1 MHLHGISGEN
11 FTFSGV
17 NLFHLYPLLIMQLP
31 IAVPGF
37 FVCFLMFWSTE
48 SVRAQKSDWRDFANG
63 KSIYANGY
71 IDQPYV
77 VVLPDESWLCVFTT
91 GTLHEGEIGQHVV
104 ASRSTNQGASWSEPV
119 AIEPASGPAASW
131 VMPYQTDF
139 GRVYAFYIYNG
150 EEVTTLNGKSIR
162 NDMLGWYCYKY
173 SDDGGQTWSKRY
185 RLPIR
190 KTNVD
195 RGNDWGGDVQIMWG
209 IGKPIS
215 YAGGM
220 LFAFTKLG
228 KYMLDQGEGWFVWSE
243 NIATER
249 EVEKLH
255 WKLLP
260 EGEEGLRNPAFGSVQ
275 EEQNVVSLNNG
286 DLYSMYRTRM
296 GYAADAYSRDGG
308 KSWSLPEVARYADGR
323 KIKNPRA
330 CPRIWKCDNGKYL
343 LWYHHHSGDDF
354 SDRNPAWIAGGI
366 EKDGRIHWSQPEIF
380 IYGED
385 LSYDTGRYSYP
396 DLIEQ
401 DGEYW
406 VTTTNKASGRLIPV
420 DAALLEGLWSQ
431 LDPGTGP
438 ELPAP
443 VADFTKQFLA
453 GQGVIQLK
461 SSDFD
466 REGPLLE
473 AGNPR
478 GGFALELEL
487 VFSSLKPGQVL
498 LDMRV
503 ENGDGVLVESVGYRQ
518 VQLSLMAGG
527 KKGSWTSDP
536 GQLAIGSS
544 HRLSF
549 LVDNGPKV
557 IQVLL
562 DGVLG
567 DGGES
572 RQYGWTRYDPDLGTI
587 RLPERWAVNSGVVR
601 AVKIYKR
608 PLSVSEAMRAQ
619 AQALSG
625 E

>member
-1 MHLHGISGEN
+1 MQTLTAVLG
-11 FTFSGV
+11 T
-17 NLFHLYPLLIMQLP
+17 LFFFPLL
-31 IAVPGF
+31 
-37 FVCFLMFWSTE
+37 FLTGPAC
-48 SVRAQKSDWRDFANG
+48 AQKSDWRNFANG
-63 KSIYANGY
+63 TPIYENGY

-77 VVLPDESWLCVFTT
+77 VVLPDKTWLCVFTT
-91 GTLHEGEIGQHVV
+91 GSMHEGEMGQHVV
-104 ASRSTNQGASWSEPV
+104 ASRSVNQGASWSEPV
-119 AIEPASGPAASW
+119 AIEPASGPVASW
-131 VMPYQTDF
+131 VMPYQTDY

-150 EEVTTLNGKSIR
+150 EEVTTLNGNPIR

-173 SDDGGQTWSKRY
+173 SDDGGKTWSKRY

-190 KTNVD
+190 KTSVD
-195 RGNDWGGDVQIMWG
+195 RGNDWRGEVQIMWG

-228 KYMLDQGEGWFVWSE
+228 KYMLDKGEGWFVWSD

-249 EVEKLH
+249 EVEKVH

-275 EEQNVVSLNNG
+275 EEQNVVPLNNG
-286 DLYSMYRTRM
+286 DLYSMYRTRT
-296 GYAADAYSRDGG
+296 GYAVDAYSRDGG
-308 KSWSLPEVARYADGR
+308 KRWSLPQIARYADGR

-330 CPRIWKCDNGKYL
+330 CPRIWKCGNGKYL

-354 SDRNPAWIAGGI
+354 SDRNPAWISGGI

-380 IYGED
+380 IYGTD
-385 LSYDTGRYSYP
+385 LSYETGRYSYP

-401 DGEYW
+401 EGKYW
-406 VTTTNKASGRLIPV
+406 VTTTNKASGKLIPV
-420 DAALLEGLWSQ
+420 EEALLEGLWSQ
-431 LDPGTGP
+431 LEPAAAA

-443 VADFTKQFLA
+443 IPDFTKQILS
-453 GQGVIQLK
+453 GQGMVQLEVND
-461 SSDFD
+461 SF
-466 REGPLLE
+466 RRRPLVD
-473 AGNPR
+473 AGNTV
-478 GGFALELEL
+478 GGFTLEMDLM
-487 VFSSLKPGQVL
+487 FSSLNPGQVL
-498 LDMRV
+498 LDMRE
-503 ENGDGVLVESVGYRQ
+503 ENGDGILVETAGYRQ
-518 VQLSLMAGG
+518 VRLSLMAGE
-527 KKGSWTSDP
+527 KKSSWTSDP
-536 GQLAIGSS
+536 GKLTIGTP

-572 RQYGWTRYDPDLGTI
+572 RQYGWTRYDPDLGAI
-587 RLPERWAVNSGVVR
+587 YLPERWTINSGPVR
-601 AVKIYKR
+601 QVKIYNKS
-608 PLSVSEAMRAQ
+608 LSVSEVMRAQ
-619 AQALSG
+619 SQ